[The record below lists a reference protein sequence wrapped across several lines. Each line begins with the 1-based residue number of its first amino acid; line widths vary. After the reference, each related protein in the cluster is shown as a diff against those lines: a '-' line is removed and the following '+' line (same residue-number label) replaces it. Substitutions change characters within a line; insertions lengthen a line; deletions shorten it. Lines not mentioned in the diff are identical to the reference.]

1 MSVLDRDFQDTRP
14 PAAQRTANDL
24 LRVTKQ
30 TFEMMAHAFN
40 EGSQQFWD
48 NNDGATPQEIADV
61 LGTDAKEVFELHAQL
76 GAFLAGIN
84 PESVTQG
91 LSYVGNIVYNEDG
104 TVQVSK

>member
-14 PAAQRTANDL
+14 PAAQRAANDL

-30 TFEMMAHAFN
+30 TFQMMTNAFN
-40 EGSQQFWD
+40 QGSQQFWD

-76 GAFLAGIN
+76 GAFLAGID